1 MMAACS
7 QQRVRVY
14 EDSSSA
20 DRSSCEFSCLGV
32 ESSAGVC
39 NRGIAC
45 GGLNFHAGFAW
56 WGCILRQLEYISH
69 SCWKNNNYSLFA
81 CFWTLRPPSTTS
93 QLSTQCCA
101 MLNITLLHFG
111 SKFLQQCQVPKPSRA
126 ASSPACSQ
134 QLRTACSQL
143 CRHRNSCRSIPVSG
157 V

>member
-1 MMAACS
+1 MRIQAARTVR
-7 QQRVRVY
+7 RVSFLV
-14 EDSSSA
+14 
-20 DRSSCEFSCLGV
+20 LGL
-32 ESSAGVC
+32 
-39 NRGIAC
+39 NRLQGFAI
-45 GGLNFHAGFAW
+45 GGLHAGDCIFMQGLHTR
-56 WGCILRQLEYISH
+56 GCILRQLEYISH

-143 CRHRNSCRSIPVSG
+143 CRHRNSCSSIPVSG